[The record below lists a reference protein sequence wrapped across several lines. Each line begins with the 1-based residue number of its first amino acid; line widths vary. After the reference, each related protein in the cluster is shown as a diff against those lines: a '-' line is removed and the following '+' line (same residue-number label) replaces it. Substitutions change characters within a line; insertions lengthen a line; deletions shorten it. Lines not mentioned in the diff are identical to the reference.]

1 MSTPTADFAAITAF
15 VLELEKLKGVLRKNR
30 PLGQTRYENTA
41 EHSWQICL
49 LAMSVLPHASEPV
62 EIGAVVQ
69 LLLVHDIPEID
80 AGDVNVYDA
89 AGRAAA
95 EAKEEAAAQRI
106 FGLLPAETGA
116 QMYALWREFTTGTSA
131 EARYARAIDRMMPVL
146 QNLNSAGQSWRENG
160 IRIDQVTRMN
170 HPKISGM
177 FPTLWPQIEQQ
188 LIAAVAR
195 GDLGAAQDE

>member
-1 MSTPTADFAAITAF
+1 MNAAADFAAITSF

-30 PLGQTRYENTA
+30 PLGQTRFENTA

-49 LAMSVLPHASEPV
+49 LAMSVLPHAAEPV
-62 EIGAVVQ
+62 DMGRVIQ

-95 EAKEEAAAQRI
+95 EAKEDAGAARI

-116 QMYALWREFTTGTSA
+116 QMYALWREFTTGTCA

-177 FPTLWPQIEQQ
+177 FPTLWPLIEQQ
-188 LIAAVAR
+188 LQDAVAR
-195 GDLGAAQDE
+195 GDLGPASAD